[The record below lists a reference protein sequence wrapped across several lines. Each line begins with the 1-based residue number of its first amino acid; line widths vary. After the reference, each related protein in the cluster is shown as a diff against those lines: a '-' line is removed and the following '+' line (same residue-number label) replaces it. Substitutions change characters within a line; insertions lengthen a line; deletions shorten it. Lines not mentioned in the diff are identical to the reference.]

1 MLLRMALYNL
11 AKHRRRTVLIVF
23 AVLVSVL
30 VMELMSGMFQG
41 IRINF
46 MTTLTEEGGH
56 IRIRDPR
63 RDSLL
68 NPWSLDYPLQD
79 YTTTLEAIGEITAG
93 IPLEGEEVL
102 PFGAMLQSAE
112 RTVTLAGVGLRRD
125 SSFYRAVARGMV
137 AGEFPPQDGTVVIS
151 RALAEL
157 LQVTP
162 EDDLLVVVEDSTGSP
177 FYLQYP
183 LGGIFE
189 TASPDLDE
197 NTFFIGHRDAQDLLY
212 LEGDTMEIRIRLQD
226 PGAAEGV
233 AARLREGLPEVEVQ
247 TYRDIH
253 GGLVQMIEMMDFF
266 ILFMNL
272 LVVIVAASV
281 ITNAILMNVFERP
294 REFGTMRAIGMKRRG
309 IVVMIL
315 LEGVIQGGLGALAG
329 LAVGIPVVLYLST
342 TGIDMGG
349 VAEAFGMGSSVFTF
363 AWVPRSSAFNA
374 LGGVLVAL
382 AGSLYAALAARRL
395 SIMEALQYD

>member
-11 AKHRRRTVLIVF
+11 AKHHRRTLLIVF
-23 AVLVSVL
+23 AVMVSVL

-56 IRIRDPR
+56 VRLRDPR
-63 RDSLL
+63 RGRLL
-68 NPWSLDYPLQD
+68 NPWSLEYPLQD
-79 YTTTLEAIGEITAG
+79 YAAILEVIRESTVRFS
-93 IPLEGEEVL
+93 LEGEEVL
-102 PFGAMLQSAE
+102 PFGAMLQSDQ
-112 RTVTLAGVGLRRD
+112 RTVTLAGMGVRRD
-125 SSFYRAVARGMV
+125 SSFYRAIARGMV
-137 AGEFPPQDGTVVIS
+137 AGAFPPRDASVVIS
-151 RALAEL
+151 QAVAEL
-157 LQVTP
+157 LQVSP
-162 EDDLLVVVEDSTGSP
+162 EDEVLVVVEDSTGSP

-183 LGGIFE
+183 LGGIFK

-197 NTFFIGHRDAQDLLY
+197 NTFFISHRDAQDLLY
-212 LEGDTMEIRIRLQD
+212 LEGDTMEIRLRLDQ
-226 PGAAEGV
+226 PGAAEEV
-233 AARLREGLPEVEVQ
+233 ASRLRAALPQIEIQ
-247 TYRDIH
+247 TYREIH

-272 LVVIVAASV
+272 LVIIVAASV
-281 ITNAILMNVFERP
+281 ITNAILMNVFERT

-309 IVVMIL
+309 VVVMIL
-315 LEGVIQGGLGALAG
+315 LEGAIQGGFGALAG
-329 LAVGIPVVLYLST
+329 LAAGIPVVLYLSA

-363 AWVPRSSAFNA
+363 AWVPRSSALNA
-374 LGGVLVAL
+374 VGGVLVAL

-395 SIMEALQYD
+395 SIMEALRYD